1 MQVKRNRGITM
12 LGKKRNKEKENGE
25 LLIQHI
31 FTESLAYMLLLIIN
45 AHKMSYNH
53 GNYRV
58 EGTHAVKKKI

>member
-31 FTESLAYMLLLIIN
+31 FTESLAYI
-45 AHKMSYNH
+45 Y
-53 GNYRV
+53 Y
-58 EGTHAVKKKI
+58 